1 MGPILSHPLLKGDV
15 EARAYQLEAAKQA
28 LSGSTLLVMPTGLG
42 KTAVQWMAMAETVSK
57 DGKVVLVAP
66 TIGLVAQ
73 QFKMAREFLNVNPDS
88 VIMLTGNVPPTKR
101 EEVWKGASIVIAT
114 PHVIRNDANSGRI
127 SLSEVDLLIIDE
139 AHHATGSNSV
149 AQLADLYLLA
159 RSNAMILAATASPGV
174 RADRILHIIDRLG
187 IERIHV
193 TKRNDDLV
201 IPYTTSMNISYHD
214 IHLPEKLLE
223 IIRPVKILEAEEAGY
238 LSRSGFLPKSNRVS
252 TATIEE
258 AQRRASA
265 AITRGNVRGYD
276 MAKRIGD
283 LRRIHRL
290 VDLLE
295 TQGVLCAMKYLERAK
310 NGKDRKTK
318 RFLSMT
324 QIASLIREF
333 DVQEEHHPKLEKVSS
348 LVSRGLDNNGKVI
361 VFTEYRDTV
370 DNLIEKIQ
378 KISTAKPGRFV
389 GQATKGKQVGMTQK
403 EQIQQLEKFKTG
415 EINVLIATSVGEEGL
430 DVPAADSV
438 ILYEPVPSAIR
449 AIQRRGRTARQSD
462 GSVHILVA
470 KGTRDQYVQ
479 SASIRKED
487 SMYKALDSLQKQSR
501 LPRRAPPATEVLSS
515 FKVGGRD
522 VEEFIKDEKLRLQRK
537 HEINTTVE
545 KKETSSEKIT
555 LRNRPKSQKSLA
567 DFSKEDPS
575 NELIHQKSLNP
586 TKEREKE
593 NNSSEAAKE
602 IIDKIVSNG
611 KSEICITVDHRESN
625 SSLPSLLK
633 LHGHDISLEHL
644 IVGDIKI
651 SERVLIERKSA
662 RDLVDSIIDGRLIH
676 QARKLQTA
684 VARPLLV
691 VESME
696 NDRLHPNAIF
706 GAMAWL
712 TLDLGLPVIMTGS
725 IEQTARFIS
734 VVAKR
739 ESRVTDL
746 VMANPRKRSRDSEKS
761 AIKAAAAEIMSI
773 INGERE
779 SGFLSKKWEK
789 EIVSQRIRILS
800 ELPGIGRLT
809 AERIMQEAKD
819 IVGLCSMSEQD
830 MVEIDGVSHNQ
841 AKSLYRFLH
850 G

>member
-1 MGPILSHPLLKGDV
+1 M
-15 EARAYQLEAAKQA
+15 
-28 LSGSTLLVMPTGLG
+28 
-42 KTAVQWMAMAETVSK
+42 
-57 DGKVVLVAP
+57 
-66 TIGLVAQ
+66 
-73 QFKMAREFLNVNPDS
+73 
-88 VIMLTGNVPPTKR
+88 
-101 EEVWKGASIVIAT
+101 
-114 PHVIRNDANSGRI
+114 
-127 SLSEVDLLIIDE
+127 
-139 AHHATGSNSV
+139 
-149 AQLADLYLLA
+149 
-159 RSNAMILAATASPGV
+159 
-174 RADRILHIIDRLG
+174 
-187 IERIHV
+187 
-193 TKRNDDLV
+193 
-201 IPYTTSMNISYHD
+201 
-214 IHLPEKLLE
+214 
-223 IIRPVKILEAEEAGY
+223 
-238 LSRSGFLPKSNRVS
+238 
-252 TATIEE
+252 
-258 AQRRASA
+258 
-265 AITRGNVRGYD
+265 
-276 MAKRIGD
+276 
-283 LRRIHRL
+283 
-290 VDLLE
+290 
-295 TQGVLCAMKYLERAK
+295 
-310 NGKDRKTK
+310 
-318 RFLSMT
+318 
-324 QIASLIREF
+324 
-333 DVQEEHHPKLEKVSS
+333 
-348 LVSRGLDNNGKVI
+348 
-361 VFTEYRDTV
+361 
-370 DNLIEKIQ
+370 
-378 KISTAKPGRFV
+378 
-389 GQATKGKQVGMTQK
+389 
-403 EQIQQLEKFKTG
+403 
-415 EINVLIATSVGEEGL
+415 
-430 DVPAADSV
+430 PAADSV

-501 LPRRAPPATEVLSS
+501 LPRRVPPATEVLSS
-515 FKVGGRD
+515 FKVGGRA
-522 VEEFIKDEKLRLQRK
+522 VEEFIKAEKLRLQRK
-537 HEINTTVE
+537 HETNTIVE
-545 KKETSSEKIT
+545 KNETSSDKIT

-567 DFSKEDPS
+567 DFSKEEPS
-575 NELIHQKSLNP
+575 NEIIHQKSLNP
-586 TKEREKE
+586 SKEREKE

-611 KSEICITVDHRESN
+611 KNEVCITVDHRESN